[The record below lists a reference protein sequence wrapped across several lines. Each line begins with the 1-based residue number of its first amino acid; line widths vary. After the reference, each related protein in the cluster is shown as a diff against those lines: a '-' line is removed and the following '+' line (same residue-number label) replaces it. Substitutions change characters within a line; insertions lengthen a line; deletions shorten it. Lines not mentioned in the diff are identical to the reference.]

1 MLQLQQFLEVNTP
14 ILSELRNLELI
25 RIKLP
30 SPTSRISSLTRR
42 IYIELLTQFEA
53 TFPKPCTS
61 VHFLHWAFIRT
72 RIANTFLEC
81 SEPNKAYDWLH
92 VILENTKEL
101 STIHSLIYK
110 LQHPVQSSA
119 TDSVDYDKGEL
130 ILFNLL
136 AGLLQTLFN
145 LLAASAHCKHRAA
158 SEPCNTARDSTLLT
172 RADAI
177 TSLDWLQCAKRVHE
191 LYVEHNSPYTG
202 PTFWETIVL
211 KDLMY
216 QISGDVSIEES
227 GVDWLPKRL
236 TPERLLFE
244 HGYTNTIFLLAQA
257 YQLADEPV
265 HAAVCC
271 QLTLSRQ
278 LSFAQPLKELA
289 QFAKSFRDRSRPR
302 AVSARRSKD
311 VNQSIFG
318 HMRRRFACYVSSAV
332 QPFDPVEWATNAAAL
347 SNYHLSTEEA
357 NGYYYATLECLV
369 SACAIIDRA
378 DVHVAVAHKSAP
390 SRHPPGDPHM
400 TDREQKARA
409 NIYRGLGLFGLSLLE
424 KGSMAKTRS
433 FYMSVC
439 RQVQTYIQAYQL
451 ADEPVHAAVCCQLTL
466 SRQLSFAQPL
476 KELAQ
481 FAKSFR
487 DRSRPR
493 AVSARR
499 SKDVNQSIFGHM
511 RRRFACYVSSAVQP
525 FDPVEWATNAAALS
539 NYHLSTEEANGYYY
553 ATLECLVS
561 ACAII
566 DRADVHVAVAHKSA
580 PSRHPPG
587 DPHMTDR
594 EQKARANIYRGLGL
608 FGLSL
613 LEKGSMA
620 VTENPKLLHEH
631 VQTSTNLHPAEDF
644 GTMFQLRL
652 GLFLRRL
659 VSGINAGEP
668 NSLSLISE
676 SDSQKKLSLLTANG
690 ESASVET
697 YVNMLATCPTTY
709 DAAALVFRLTS
720 YGLSQASQYY
730 TMDEHCSDAVVI
742 GQNLSKAYR
751 LMATFELNESRQCC
765 IHKRRID
772 Y

>member
-30 SPTSRISSLTRR
+30 SPTSRISLLTRR

-81 SEPNKAYDWLH
+81 SEPNKAYEWLH

-101 STIHSLIYK
+101 TTIHSVICK
-110 LQHPVQSSA
+110 LQHPAQSSV
-119 TDSVDYDKGEL
+119 TNSVDYDKDEL

-145 LLAASAHCKHRAA
+145 LLAASAHSKYRAA
-158 SEPCNTARDSTLLT
+158 SEPSNTTRDSTLLT
-172 RADAI
+172 HADAI

-216 QISGDVSIEES
+216 HISGDVSIEET

-289 QFAKSFRDRSRPR
+289 QFAKSFPNRSRPR
-302 AVSARRSKD
+302 AVSAQRSKD

-318 HMRRRFACYVSSAV
+318 HMRRRFACYVSWVV

-347 SNYHLSTEEA
+347 SNYYLSTEEA

-378 DVHVAVAHKSAP
+378 DVHVAVTHKSV
-390 SRHPPGDPHM
+390 SRLHPLGDSHK
-400 TDREQKARA
+400 TDRERKARA

-424 KGSMAKTRS
+424 KGSMTV
-433 FYMSVC
+433 M
-439 RQVQTYIQAYQL
+439 
-451 ADEPVHAAVCCQLTL
+451 
-466 SRQLSFAQPL
+466 
-476 KELAQ
+476 
-481 FAKSFR
+481 
-487 DRSRPR
+487 
-493 AVSARR
+493 
-499 SKDVNQSIFGHM
+499 
-511 RRRFACYVSSAVQP
+511 
-525 FDPVEWATNAAALS
+525 
-539 NYHLSTEEANGYYY
+539 
-553 ATLECLVS
+553 
-561 ACAII
+561 
-566 DRADVHVAVAHKSA
+566 
-580 PSRHPPG
+580 
-587 DPHMTDR
+587 
-594 EQKARANIYRGLGL
+594 
-608 FGLSL
+608 
-613 LEKGSMA
+613 
-620 VTENPKLLHEH
+620 ENPKLLHECI
-631 VQTSTNLHPAEDF
+631 QTSTNLHPAEEF
-644 GTMFQLRL
+644 GSMFQLRL
-652 GLFLRRL
+652 GQFLRRL
-659 VSGINAGEP
+659 VSDVNVDEP
-668 NSLSLISE
+668 TSLTLTSE
-676 SDSQKKLSLLTANG
+676 SDSQKKLFPMTANG

-772 Y
+772 LLDRLLRPLSQKHYQLLCRQLMFELAGALTTLRDLKHQAYEHLRDAHSERNPHYARKANALARRTLTVYQQFLATFPRSGSQSFSTEALSEDELRLVMLAHFYSARLHSKMIPANRTERISNVTKAFNQYNYVVSLVDSHLRRHPTSNIGQAEEVNIAREMVSLLPIKLNRLARGEHLND